1 MRIRA
6 QVCVSTS
13 ATWRLLRPSP
23 YTYTYAYTYTY
34 VYSYTH
40 ICMYM
45 CATRMHLS
53 NLRKLIRCVFP
64 RNSHVSLESQE
75 VDPMRF
81 PARGTSDEDDP
92 MSLRT
97 RRAREKRAS
106 SCPRKVVSGIL
117 NKLKIHE
124 FPRRN
129 HDFACFPLSSVAS
142 TLLVRE
148 PGLNPRK
155 KHYIQHVS
163 NP

>member
-1 MRIRA
+1 MA
-6 QVCVSTS
+6 PAAPVSIYIY
-13 ATWRLLRPSP
+13 LCL
-23 YTYTYAYTYTY
+23 YLYLCLFI
-34 VYSYTH
+34 YTH
-40 ICMYM
+40 
-45 CATRMHLS
+45 MHVHVRDSHASLES
-53 NLRKLIRCVFP
+53 QEVDPMRFP

>member
-1 MRIRA
+1 MKWLALFLYVVLVLRMSNVA
-6 QVCVSTS
+6 DL
-13 ATWRLLRPSP
+13 RL
-23 YTYTYAYTYTY
+23 
-34 VYSYTH
+34 
-40 ICMYM
+40 
-45 CATRMHLS
+45 
-53 NLRKLIRCVFP
+53 
-64 RNSHVSLESQE
+64 
-75 VDPMRF
+75 
-81 PARGTSDEDDP
+81 
-92 MSLRT
+92 
-97 RRAREKRAS
+97 KRAS

-129 HDFACFPLSSVAS
+129 HDFACFPLSSAAS

>member
-1 MRIRA
+1 MHVRDPHASLESQEVDPMR
-6 QVCVSTS
+6 
-13 ATWRLLRPSP
+13 
-23 YTYTYAYTYTY
+23 
-34 VYSYTH
+34 
-40 ICMYM
+40 
-45 CATRMHLS
+45 
-53 NLRKLIRCVFP
+53 FP
-64 RNSHVSLESQE
+64 RNSHASLESQE

-97 RRAREKRAS
+97 RTPTSSKKKRAS

-117 NKLKIHE
+117 SKLKIHE

-129 HDFACFPLSSVAS
+129 HDFACFPLSSAAS

>member
-1 MRIRA
+1 MA
-6 QVCVSTS
+6 PAAPVSIYIY
-13 ATWRLLRPSP
+13 LCL
-23 YTYTYAYTYTY
+23 YLYLCLFI
-34 VYSYTH
+34 YTH
-40 ICMYM
+40 
-45 CATRMHLS
+45 MHV
-53 NLRKLIRCVFP
+53 RD
-64 RNSHVSLESQE
+64 SHASLESQE

-97 RRAREKRAS
+97 RTPTSSRKEGTS

-129 HDFACFPLSSVAS
+129 HDFACFPLSSAAS
-142 TLLVRE
+142 PLLVRE
-148 PGLNPRK
+148 PALNPRK